1 MSPNASDPHRD
12 QPLLTAGVPLAEAQ
26 AALILV
32 HGRGSSAES
41 IMQLTGPL
49 AVDGYAYLAPQAAG
63 HTWYPYP
70 FLAPLEQNEPHL
82 SSALAAVGRTV
93 QHVIGAGITPERI
106 VIGGFSQGACL
117 ATEFVVR
124 GGQPYGGLFAFSGG
138 VIGPPGT
145 AWDFAGSLAPMP
157 AFVGCSDSDPHIP
170 LARVHDT
177 TRVLQ
182 RLGAHVTER
191 IYPGMAHTIIQ
202 DEIDHVLQIMR
213 AALSA

>member
-1 MSPNASDPHRD
+1 MRTTDSDPHRD
-12 QPLLTAGVPLAEAQ
+12 QPLLTAGAPLTEAQ

-41 IMQLTGPL
+41 IMQLAGSL

-70 FLAPLEQNEPHL
+70 FLAPLEHNEPHL
-82 SSALAAVGRTV
+82 SSALAAVRRAV
-93 QHVIGAGITPERI
+93 QHVIDAGIAPERI

-145 AWDFAGSLAPMP
+145 AWDFAGSLASMP
-157 AFVGCSDSDPHIP
+157 AFIGCSDADPHIP

-182 RLGAHVTER
+182 RMGAQVTER
-191 IYPGMAHTIIQ
+191 IYPGMGHTIIQ
-202 DEIDHVLQIMR
+202 DEIDHVLEMMR